1 MIIMH
6 PQDKIILVLSLSVM
20 NTIQN
25 LSSEGILTPDRI
37 TTTLT
42 CSYIFTDVLVQMLS
56 IE

>member
-1 MIIMH
+1 MH

-25 LSSEGILTPDRI
+25 LSREGIITPDRI

-42 CSYIFTDVLVQMLS
+42 CNYIFTDVLVQMLS